1 MKRIGWWACS
11 FLIVLSLVT
20 AASAQ
25 SSKANVS
32 VLFSFPC
39 DQSGTCPDGYFPVSL
54 IEGIDGNFYGVA
66 VGGGTG
72 MNAQGTVYKITPSG
86 QFSVLY
92 SFAERPDGSL
102 PFGASPETVIQGT
115 DGFLYGTTLVD
126 GAFGFGTAFKLTTS
140 GVITDLHDFC
150 SAQFCADGAY
160 PSFLVQALDGNFNG
174 STGPSGAPADILYRL
189 SPSGTF
195 KVLHTFDS
203 KGHLDGGGTFGFT
216 QAADGNFYGTTVA
229 GSQNTPFNSVFRLAP
244 ATGAYEILHAF
255 DWPNIAQSGLVMASN
270 GELFGLQT
278 NSNLY
283 QISTKGV
290 YREIGPLSSTQYADG
305 HVLQASDGNLWGD
318 FQGGDCGDQGMVFA
332 ATTAG
337 SALQDLLFNCNT
349 DGQQPE
355 RMFQAADGKF
365 YGVTS
370 GSGVATTDS
379 ITNGTIW
386 SIDAGLP
393 PPRPN
398 VVNLSPTKGAVG
410 TKVLLQGAHFVGTTA
425 VTFNGVSATFSLLTA
440 NYISVTVPS
449 GAKTGKIAVTNAGG
463 TTTSTKTFAVQ

>member
-1 MKRIGWWACS
+1 MKWFGWWACF
-11 FLIVLSLVT
+11 FLIAISLVT
-20 AASAQ
+20 AVCAQ
-25 SSKANVS
+25 SSKANLS

-39 DQSGTCPDGYFPVSL
+39 DQSGSCPDGYFPVSL

-66 VGGGTG
+66 VGGGVG
-72 MNAQGTVYKITPSG
+72 MNAQGTIYKITPSG
-86 QFSVLY
+86 LVSVIY

-102 PFGASPETVIQGT
+102 PFGASPESVIQGT

-126 GAFGFGTAFKLTTS
+126 AAFGFGTVFKLTAS
-140 GVITDLHDFC
+140 GVIADLHDFC

-160 PSFLVQALDGNFNG
+160 PSFLVQALDGNFYG

-195 KVLHTFDS
+195 QVLHTFDVM
-203 KGHLDGGGTFGFT
+203 GHPDGGGTFGFT
-216 QAADGNFYGTTVA
+216 QAADGKFYGTTVA
-229 GSQNTPFNSVFRLAP
+229 GSENTPFNSVFRFAP
-244 ATGAYEILHAF
+244 ATGAYKVLHPF

-283 QISTKGV
+283 QVSTQGA
-290 YREIGPLSSTQYADG
+290 YHEIGALSSVSYADG
-305 HVLQASDGNLWGD
+305 HILQASDGNLWGD

-332 ATTAG
+332 ATTGG
-337 SALQDLLFNCNT
+337 SVLQDLLFNCNT
-349 DGQQPE
+349 DGQQPG

-393 PPRPN
+393 PPSPN
-398 VVNLSPTKGAVG
+398 LVNFSPAKGAVG

-425 VTFNGVSATFSLLTA
+425 VTFDGVSATFSLLTG
-440 NYISVTVPS
+440 NYISVTVPL
-449 GAKTGKIAVTNAGG
+449 GAKTGKISVTNAGG
-463 TTTSTKTFAVQ
+463 TATSMKSFAVH